1 MGGLEICVGQVN
13 LSITVLVYMGTTVN
27 SILVVSG
34 DRLFLEHLKSEFSKK
49 KDQYQLFTAN
59 DGPAGLDILN
69 TQPIDFVAASLSLPQ
84 MDGVQFLTLLRE
96 IKPAVPTVVITS
108 NEATYM
114 GGDFLKLGIIKV
126 LLEPVTADR
135 LIDCIQ
141 EVLFLK
147 TQQGRLQGIS
157 IINFLQ
163 LIEMEKKTYLLEVRN
178 PAGGMGLFYFH
189 EGVLFDALCGEHTAE
204 SAALEMI
211 TWENVEINFRTPPTK
226 KVKKRI
232 DKTLMSLLMDGVLLK
247 DKRSDVAQ
255 SENSELPIEPS
266 LAEKTGAPEPDT
278 EPWDDEISLEEPDSE
293 PNTRRAPEDVASEDS
308 IGEPVGEDI
317 LQELYGLR
325 GVKAVSLLD
334 ESGKVSGALGSWLG
348 SELDRLSD
356 SVFMVHGGAVRM
368 VRDLNLMSIN
378 TLTLES
384 NDATILCVPVGTYLL
399 VILASDSKTLGII
412 RQKAIRLS
420 IGFGNQRN

>member
-1 MGGLEICVGQVN
+1 
-13 LSITVLVYMGTTVN
+13 MGTNVN
-27 SILVVSG
+27 NILVVSG
-34 DRLFLEHLKSEFSKK
+34 DRLFVEHLKAEFSKK
-49 KDQYQLFTAN
+49 KDQYLLFTAD
-59 DGPAGLDILN
+59 DGPVGLDILN
-69 TQPIDFVAASLSLPQ
+69 TQPIDFVAASLNLPQ
-84 MDGVQFLTLLRE
+84 MDGIQFLTFLRQ
-96 IKPAVPTVVITS
+96 IKPAVPTIVITS
-108 NEATYM
+108 NETTYM

-189 EGVLFDALCGEHTAE
+189 EGILFDALCGEQTAE

-211 TWENVEINFRTPPTK
+211 TWENVEIHFRTPPTK
-226 KVKKRI
+226 KVKRRI
-232 DKTLMSLLMDGVLLK
+232 EKTLMSLLMDGVLLK
-247 DKRSDVAQ
+247 DEKTDTDQWEEPEPPAVSAVETKNEAPTPDTTRLG
-255 SENSELPIEPS
+255 SEVSLKKPNSEPKSQDLPESIPA
-266 LAEKTGAPEPDT
+266 LEPD
-278 EPWDDEISLEEPDSE
+278 
-293 PNTRRAPEDVASEDS
+293 
-308 IGEPVGEDI
+308 VGAEM

-334 ESGKVSGALGSWLG
+334 QSGRVLGSLGSWFG
-348 SELDRLSD
+348 SELDKLSD
-356 SVFMVHGGAVRM
+356 SVFMVLGGAMRM
-368 VRDLNLMSIN
+368 VRNFNLARIS
-378 TLTLES
+378 TFTLES
-384 NDATILCVPVGTYLL
+384 NDATILCVPVGTHLL

-412 RQKAIRLS
+412 RQKSMKMSQEFENPRP
-420 IGFGNQRN
+420 

>member
-1 MGGLEICVGQVN
+1 MVTSVN
-13 LSITVLVYMGTTVN
+13 N
-27 SILVVSG
+27 ILVVSG
-34 DRLFLEHLKSEFSKK
+34 DRLFLEHLKTEFSKAAG
-49 KDQYQLFTAN
+49 QYSLFTAN
-59 DGPAGLDILN
+59 DGPVGLEILSN
-69 TQPIDFVAASLSLPQ
+69 ETIDFVATSLNLPQ
-84 MDGVQFLTLLRE
+84 MDGFQFLTYLRQ

-108 NEATYM
+108 NETTYM
-114 GGDFLKLGIIKV
+114 GDDFLKLGVLKV
-126 LLEPVTADR
+126 LIEPVTAER

-178 PAGGMGLFYFH
+178 PAGGKGLFYFL
-189 EGVLFDALCGEHTAE
+189 EGVLYDALCGEQTAE

-211 TWENVEINFRTPPTK
+211 TWENVEIHFRAPPTK

-247 DKRSDVAQ
+247 DNKTDVFQ
-255 SENSELPIEPS
+255 LEEQELSIEPQVT
-266 LAEKTGAPEPDT
+266 EQPETQEPDD
-278 EPWDDEISLEEPDSE
+278 EQWDDDISLEEQDAKPNSLNTTENIPAEE
-293 PNTRRAPEDVASEDS
+293 PVR
-308 IGEPVGEDI
+308 EPVGDDM
-317 LQELYGLR
+317 LQELFGLR

-334 ESGKVSGALGSWLG
+334 SSGQVLGVLGSWLG
-348 SELDRLSD
+348 SELDKLAD
-356 SVFMVHGGAVRM
+356 SVFVVHGGAMRM
-368 VRDLNLMSIN
+368 ARDLNLVRIN

-420 IGFGNQRN
+420 LGFESPRTK